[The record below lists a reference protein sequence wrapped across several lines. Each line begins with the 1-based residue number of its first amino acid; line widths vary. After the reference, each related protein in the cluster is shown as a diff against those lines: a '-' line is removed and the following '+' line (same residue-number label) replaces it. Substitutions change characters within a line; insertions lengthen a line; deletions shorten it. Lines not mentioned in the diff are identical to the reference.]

1 MAAKASKNCNVP
13 QIQKMKKTPQN
24 ATFSKTQIRMK
35 PKICCK
41 TWNNLKTL
49 GAMKKK
55 KQHYTPTQLATKKE
69 TEKTP
74 NTQNLALKKEE
85 TQPYKTKALQNKQR
99 QPEDH

>member
-1 MAAKASKNCNVP
+1 
-13 QIQKMKKTPQN
+13 MKKTTQN
-24 ATFSKTQIRMK
+24 ATISKTQIRMKSPYLKPK

-49 GAMKKK
+49 GAMKKKK

-74 NTQNLALKKEE
+74 NTQNLALKREE